1 VLASGEP
8 AAFLERGARTLLTFA
23 AGDDGGWIDAL
34 VMLVK
39 DGRLRRIELSKI
51 DGEPAA
57 GSAFAE
63 DLRTAGFV
71 DGYRGLVLRGS

>member
-8 AAFLERGARTLLTFA
+8 AAFLERGGRTLLTFA
-23 AGDDGGWIDAL
+23 AGGDGGWIDAL
-34 VMLVK
+34 VTLVK
-39 DGRLRRIELSKI
+39 DGRLRRIELSRI

-57 GSAFAE
+57 ASAFAE